1 LIHFYKRF
9 LWLREDSID
18 QLEVPSQE
26 GEQC

>member
-18 QLEVPSQE
+18 QLEVPSPG
-26 GEQC
+26 GE